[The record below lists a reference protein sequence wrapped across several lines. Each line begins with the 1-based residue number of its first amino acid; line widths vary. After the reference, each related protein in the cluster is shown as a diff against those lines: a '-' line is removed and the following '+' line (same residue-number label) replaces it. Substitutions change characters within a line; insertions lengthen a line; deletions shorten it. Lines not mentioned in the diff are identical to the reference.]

1 MPSGATNPRNPPTRD
16 ALMENL
22 YSALTDP
29 RLENSWVGGEETNAI
44 REIGVIAAQ
53 GLAGTTKEK
62 SRTFLLCM

>member
-1 MPSGATNPRNPPTRD
+1 
-16 ALMENL
+16 MENL